1 MTSPTLDAAGFVLD
15 VPLIGAAEAAERVLE
30 HWQDGARLLET
41 PDGRWVL
48 TLPEPVPTRPD
59 RAPGEPLRAVGDSL
73 VAAGA
78 DERTRDG
85 GDVVLATGGL
95 TGRHLLA
102 GMRVVD
108 PAGWLDPTGIAVH
121 RLGPVGAP
129 TAPEPVQ
136 EDDGLRPPVVD
147 LRAAAGV
154 RERSSWAA
162 RLLGERGPERSTG
175 SKSLAGRPGDPTY
188 PRRPAGR
195 PEGPVRPHALFLT
208 AVFGGALLYL
218 PSAVERG
225 EARVWSVLP
234 ALIASS
240 VGLAVL
246 PWARAR
252 RKRRAAARAPR
263 PATPQ
268 PAATA
273 AQPAA
278 TAPAARRKAR
288 ALAVVPLLLVT
299 LALVGLVVQG
309 RSGTL
314 LLALLVGVVFAALL
328 LVPAGPAA
336 SSAPSAPERGRAAR
350 QSSAPDGPRAG
361 GAARRPRRQW
371 LVRFTLRSPAGA
383 LFQRRQARYVARL
396 AHSFRQRRWEDAL
409 RDAVRLAGDAG
420 RGPGGLL
427 ALRLPARF
435 RGALRPDPQ
444 APTGANAVL
453 PISGPTVHGF
463 LTDLYRE
470 AAEALERE
478 ERIDEAAYVLADLL
492 AEPAE
497 AVALLERHGR
507 AGQAAELAEGRGLP
521 ADQVVRLW
529 WRAGQRERAVR
540 IAHRR
545 GAFAAAVERLA
556 ASDPQSARELRL
568 AWAAHCR
575 ESGDR
580 LGAVDAVW
588 PDPELRPT
596 AVLDLREAVLL
607 GGAARGRA
615 LVHLLALGPDASA
628 VDASAAGASAVDA
641 RTADARTA
649 DARTTA
655 EVVTALA
662 LASLAPDAPD
672 SERTA
677 AVTALATVEAADPT
691 VDRQLATAALRAATR
706 AGGIGDA
713 SDTATQ
719 RARHA
724 RLSRRADPLAAA
736 DLPKPRRTAPAPGT
750 PLEVTAADRP
760 GTLPVLDAARLDS
773 GAVLVACG
781 HAGVRLLG
789 PDGRTRARWDVPADQ
804 LVLADHGGSALLVAR
819 YGEVREIARLDLVT
833 RAVDRWTSLRVRA
846 LARSYDGRRLVT
858 VDPDGAI
865 AVLDTRTARPT
876 VVHRELG
883 GDQRLLGGIARTPDG
898 CAGLVDTR
906 PEPGSHRVEMTELWQ
921 WEQPDWTLRGRSHVN
936 RTGPD
941 RPGPYVA
948 DLDEAVLLADGRL
961 LDTGPGATAD
971 TTLVRAVGDGRLA
984 ERSVRGRGVLSVDG
998 THWAFAARLSGGL
1011 HVTLGGGTPGAPL
1024 VGGFT
1029 AVFPGADG
1037 SAVGLRR
1044 HGDALTCWHRSGRLF
1059 ATTPDGTALL
1069 ANLRVTTGS

>member
-1 MTSPTLDAAGFVLD
+1 MTNPALDAAGFVLD
-15 VPLIGAAEAAERVLE
+15 VPLIGAAEAAERVLS
-30 HWQDGARLLET
+30 HWQDGARLLEL

-48 TLPEPVPTRPD
+48 TLPAPVRTRPD
-59 RAPGEPLRAVGDSL
+59 RAPGEPLRAVGGAL

-78 DERTRDG
+78 DQRALDG
-85 GDVVLATGGL
+85 GDVLLVAGGL
-95 TGRHLLA
+95 TYRHAIA
-102 GMRVVD
+102 GMRPLD
-108 PAGWLDPTGIAVH
+108 PAHWLDPTGIAVH
-121 RLGPVGAP
+121 RLGPVGTPA
-129 TAPEPVQ
+129 APEPVE
-136 EDDGLRPPVVD
+136 EDEALRPPVVD

-162 RLLGERGPERSTG
+162 RLLGERRPRRPQRPRPPR
-175 SKSLAGRPGDPTY
+175 SLAGRPGDPTY
-188 PRRPAGR
+188 PRPPAGR
-195 PEGPVRPHALFLT
+195 PAPPVWPNALFLA
-208 AVFGGALLYL
+208 AVLCGALPYL

-225 EARVWSVLP
+225 ESEIWSVIPVLT
-234 ALIASS
+234 AASI
-240 VGLAVL
+240 GLAVL
-246 PWARAR
+246 PWAKAR
-252 RKRRAAARAPR
+252 RDRKAAA
-263 PATPQ
+263 PQ
-268 PAATA
+268 H
-273 AQPAA
+273 
-278 TAPAARRKAR
+278 
-288 ALAVVPLLLVT
+288 
-299 LALVGLVVQG
+299 
-309 RSGTL
+309 
-314 LLALLVGVVFAALL
+314 
-328 LVPAGPAA
+328 AG
-336 SSAPSAPERGRAAR
+336 AAR
-350 QSSAPDGPRAG
+350 QSGAPDGPRKSA
-361 GAARRPRRQW
+361 AARRPRGQW
-371 LVRFTLRSPAGA
+371 LARLALRSPAGT

-396 AHSFRQRRWEDAL
+396 ARSFRQRRWEDAL

-435 RGALRPDPQ
+435 RGALRPDPRERAG
-444 APTGANAVL
+444 APAAM

-463 LTDLYRE
+463 LNDLYRE

-478 ERIDEAAYVLADLL
+478 ARIDEAAYVLADLL

-507 AGQAAELAEGRGLP
+507 VEQAAELAEGRGLP

-556 ASDPQSARELRL
+556 ATDPQAARELRT

-575 ESGDR
+575 EAGDR

-588 PDPELRPT
+588 PDAALRPT
-596 AVLDLREAVLL
+596 AVGDLREAVLL

-615 LVHLLALGPDASA
+615 LVHLLALGPAGRAADAA
-628 VDASAAGASAVDA
+628 TGPEARTAHDA
-641 RTADARTA
+641 RTAA
-649 DARTTA
+649 DARNAA
-655 EVVTALA
+655 EVIAGLA
-662 LASLAPDAPD
+662 LATLAADAPD
-672 SERTA
+672 SERA
-677 AVTALATVEAADPT
+677 AALTALATVPAADPA
-691 VDRQLATAALRAATR
+691 VDRQLATAALRAVTR
-706 AGGIGDA
+706 GGGFGDGG
-713 SDTATQ
+713 DTTTQ
-719 RARHA
+719 RARYT
-724 RLSRRADPLAAA
+724 RLSQRADPLAAA
-736 DLPKPRRTAPAPGT
+736 DLPKPRLAAPTPGT

-789 PDGRTRARWDVPADQ
+789 PDGRTRARWDVPADE

-819 YGEVREIARLDLVT
+819 YGEVRDIARLDLVT
-833 RAVDRWTSLRVRA
+833 RAVERWTTLRVRG

-858 VDPDGAI
+858 VDPDGTI

-883 GDQRLLGGIARTPDG
+883 GDQRLLGAIARTPDS
-898 CAGLVDTR
+898 CAGLVHTH
-906 PEPGSHRVEMTELWQ
+906 PAPGSHRVEMSELWQ
-921 WEQPDWTLRGRSHVN
+921 WEQPDWTLRGRSHLN

-948 DLDEAVLLADGRL
+948 DLDGAVLLADGRL
-961 LDTGPGATAD
+961 LDTGPGAAAD
-971 TTLVRAVGDGRLA
+971 TTLVRAVGDGRVA
-984 ERSVRGRGVLSVDG
+984 ERSVRGQGVLSADG
-998 THWAFAARLSGGL
+998 THWAFAARLSGAL
-1011 HVTLGGGTPGAPL
+1011 HVTLGGGPPGAPL

-1029 AVFPGADG
+1029 AVFPGADA
-1037 SAVGLRR
+1037 SPVGLRR

-1059 ATTPDGTALL
+1059 ATTPDGATLL